1 MYKTLVIEYSPKV
14 EDMAKKIEAKANEML
29 EEGYEFITFSITN
42 TAKATLVFKKR
53 GLRWW
58 KQITL

>member
-53 GLRWW
+53 GLR
-58 KQITL
+58 